1 MSVVTP
7 NPPVAAR
14 LPRGC
19 IWWVL
24 GGCALIVVVVI
35 AGAFIGGAALFHY
48 YQQGGL
54 NCLPSDFPAYPGLGP
69 GSYDYQLNGAT
80 PGSSCH
86 MVFHLKDSDRR
97 FVEGEAPGAAVYDFY
112 QIRLSRDGWQTT
124 TGDLASGHI
133 GFRNTNRVRT
143 SGTVDFVQKD
153 GYTEIT
159 VQLYS

>member
-1 MSVVTP
+1 
-7 NPPVAAR
+7 
-14 LPRGC
+14 
-19 IWWVL
+19 
-24 GGCALIVVVVI
+24 
-35 AGAFIGGAALFHY
+35 
-48 YQQGGL
+48 
-54 NCLPSDFPAYPGLGP
+54 
-69 GSYDYQLNGAT
+69 
-80 PGSSCH
+80 